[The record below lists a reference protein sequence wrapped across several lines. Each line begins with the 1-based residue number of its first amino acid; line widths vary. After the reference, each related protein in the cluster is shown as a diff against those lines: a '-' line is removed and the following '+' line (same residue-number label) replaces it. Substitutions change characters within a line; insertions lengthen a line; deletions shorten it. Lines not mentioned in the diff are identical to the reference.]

1 MNNMQNIPVE
11 IGDMRVVFSGRLPL
25 RDVFK
30 DEGSYIHSH
39 TCFELHCIISGSF
52 SLVSGKT
59 WTLNPGDIV
68 LIPPGVVHAT
78 SKNRHRRLVMTMAIS
93 RNENSGGRFSE
104 YDYYASL
111 LGTLTEPHIF
121 RSPVAAECFERL
133 AALYDNET
141 SLHKRKIFLSMLFL
155 QIAESIR
162 SLKEPP
168 IDKQME
174 KAAMSDEE
182 RRLMIENHIGN
193 FYAVPDSINAL
204 CEQLGL
210 CRRQVD
216 RIVRR
221 LFGESYY
228 SLVKHQKMDM
238 AELLIRQSDLSF
250 DEIARQ
256 MGYESYAGFYLAVKQ
271 YFGISPEELRNK
283 EEYR

>member
-1 MNNMQNIPVE
+1 MNNVQNIPVE

-141 SLHKRKIFLSMLFL
+141 SLHKRKIFLSML
-155 QIAESIR
+155 
-162 SLKEPP
+162 
-168 IDKQME
+168 
-174 KAAMSDEE
+174 
-182 RRLMIENHIGN
+182 
-193 FYAVPDSINAL
+193 
-204 CEQLGL
+204 
-210 CRRQVD
+210 
-216 RIVRR
+216 
-221 LFGESYY
+221 
-228 SLVKHQKMDM
+228 
-238 AELLIRQSDLSF
+238 
-250 DEIARQ
+250 
-256 MGYESYAGFYLAVKQ
+256 
-271 YFGISPEELRNK
+271 
-283 EEYR
+283 